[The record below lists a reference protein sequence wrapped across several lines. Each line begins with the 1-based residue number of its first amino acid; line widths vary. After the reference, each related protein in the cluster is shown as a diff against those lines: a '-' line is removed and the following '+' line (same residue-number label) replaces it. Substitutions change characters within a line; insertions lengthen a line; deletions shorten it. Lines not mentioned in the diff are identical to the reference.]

1 MKIVHISDLHYPKTE
16 ENTQKLITQI
26 IDYYSHDIVK
36 PVVVISGDI
45 LHSSTRK
52 TNFREVKK
60 ILAELRSFGYHLL
73 ICPGNHDLKVE
84 GIAPVIVGR
93 QRFDNYFRSLLP
105 KGFNYFGEEDNNLL
119 DFPIVHQFD
128 DHFFIGLDTL
138 AEENGIGATG
148 ELGNDQL
155 EELNE
160 IIVEL
165 RNKFEQPKIIIYLH
179 HHPLRFTFRPEL
191 MKLRDKD
198 DFLDIIRGIDILLF
212 GHLHHHERFPD
223 DELKYDI
230 NCIQLSGGCTHR
242 GPVNWTEI
250 DSLTNVVRYLE

>member
-16 ENTQKLITQI
+16 THTEQLVSRL
-26 IDYYSHDIVK
+26 IDYYSTEIIK

-52 TNFREVKK
+52 TNFKEAKG
-60 ILAELRSFGYHLL
+60 ILAELQSYGFHML

-84 GIAPVIVGR
+84 GVAPVMVGR
-93 QRFDNYFRSLLP
+93 TRFNNYFKGLLP

-128 DHFFIGLDTL
+128 NHFFIGLDTL
-138 AEENGIGATG
+138 AQENGIGATG
-148 ELGNDQL
+148 ELGNEQL

-165 RNKFEQPKIIIYLH
+165 RDQFEQPKIIVYLH

-191 MKLRDKD
+191 MKLKDKD
-198 DFLDIIRGIDILLF
+198 DFLDIIRGIDALLF
-212 GHLHHHERFPD
+212 GHLHHNERFHE
-223 DELKYDI
+223 DETKYDI
-230 NCIQLSGGCTHR
+230 NCIQLSGGSTHHKQ
-242 GPVNWTEI
+242 VNWTEI
-250 DSLTNVVRYLE
+250 DTISYQVTYLE